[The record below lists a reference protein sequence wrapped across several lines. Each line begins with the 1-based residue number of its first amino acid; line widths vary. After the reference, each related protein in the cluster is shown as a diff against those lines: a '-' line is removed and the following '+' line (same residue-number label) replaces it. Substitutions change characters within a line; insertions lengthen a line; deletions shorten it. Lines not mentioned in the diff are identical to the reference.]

1 MQMKIQ
7 MRQIHEV
14 IQGLNSNFRIKIK
27 TWHNFWGWLRRCI
40 NREVGGQADGQNQ
53 ISRNGS
59 QTYSKLHSEFEQMV
73 EVFRMVQLSNAYI
86 DGLVRDCSNPNALA
100 MELLQSCTKPSIWCT
115 SGRWANQLR
124 SPEQIGRGN
133 CGENIFKWIF
143 LTRNSGG
150 EYQLVR
156 SWWYIKLR
164 SGTRLDRAATDFL
177 VHF

>member
-1 MQMKIQ
+1 MD
-7 MRQIHEV
+7 
-14 IQGLNSNFRIKIK
+14 KIK
-27 TWHNFWGWLRRCI
+27 SAGMDLRRTVNYTRSLSRHYIRRMEGKTTRCI
-40 NREVGGQADGQNQ
+40 WCYRC
-53 ISRNGS
+53 IPYPRHI
-59 QTYSKLHSEFEQMV
+59 T

-100 MELLQSCTKPSIWCT
+100 MDLLQSCTKPSIWST